1 MNKAQKQAQQ
11 SQLSAEQKTIR
22 QLQRIY
28 DQARKD
34 TEQKIRELSSRTD
47 LENLQSIIYQKQYQQ
62 AIKKQLDGILDDLQG
77 KQFTS
82 VADYLQ
88 ESYRNGY
95 IGVMYDLSKQG
106 IPIIMPI
113 NQDQVVQALQTDS
126 KLSKPLYDRMGEDV
140 QYLKRSVRAELSRGI
155 AQGSSWNEI
164 AVHIAKGMNSP
175 YKKAINNTIRI
186 ARTEGHRIQQKS
198 ALDAQYAAKD
208 KGADIVK
215 QWDSTLDNRTRPHH
229 RQLDGQIREL
239 DEPFTVDGME
249 ASAPGHFG
257 KASEDCNCRCC
268 ILQRAR
274 WALDQ
279 DELDE
284 LKKRAEFFGL
294 DKSEDFEDFK
304 KKYLKLPDNADTMKV
319 EEYDVLQHTQK
330 LKGAMKGSDYDEYMD
345 ILKSHE
351 NLSIQKLYAGYADGI
366 ANIKVGKS
374 GYYQPSTNSIVFS
387 YPQQKYLDNGRSK
400 FSTLAHEYGHYFDTK
415 AEYEGL
421 HFKEIEL
428 IHSKTKWQEQMFS
441 KVASSSDE
449 FLTAVREDRKLLKE
463 TLTDEVRKDLIDH
476 DASSGVQDAIDGLLA
491 ERINWGHGDKY
502 YNRKYHAAKQL
513 KDHKG
518 IQQAYKELGYDA
530 SNLSKTAREC
540 RVYEAASEMWA
551 NIMSAEVNGGSE
563 LDYVK
568 RYLPNSYAAM
578 LKILE
583 GVK

>member
-47 LENLQSIIYQKQYQQ
+47 FENLQSIIYQKQYQQ

-88 ESYRNGY
+88 ESYKNGY
-95 IGVMYDLSKQG
+95 VGVMYDLSKQG

-113 NQDQVVQALQTDS
+113 NQEQVVQALQTDS

-215 QWDSTLDNRTRPHH
+215 QWDSTLDNKTRPHH
-229 RQLDGQIREL
+229 RRLDGQIREL
-239 DEPFTVDGME
+239 DEPFTVDGLE

-268 ILQRAR
+268 LLQRAK

-284 LKKRAEFFGL
+284 LKKRAEFFEL

-319 EEYDVLQHTQK
+319 EEYDVLKNTQK
-330 LKGAMKGSDYDEYMD
+330 LKAAMKGTDYDEYMS
-345 ILKSHE
+345 ILREHG
-351 NLSIQKLYAGYADGI
+351 NPSIQRLYAGYADGI
-366 ANIKVGKS
+366 DSIKVGKS
-374 GYYQPSTNSIVFS
+374 GYYQPSTNTIVFS
-387 YPQQKYLDNGRSK
+387 YPQQKHLDNGKSK
-400 FSTLAHEYGHYFDTK
+400 FGTLAHEYGHYFDKK
-415 AEYEGL
+415 ADFKDL

-428 IHSKTKWQEQMFS
+428 IHSKTKWQEQRFS

-449 FLTAVREDRKLLKE
+449 FLEAVRKDRELLKQ
-463 TLTDEVRKDLIDH
+463 TLTDEVRKDLMDH

-502 YNRKYHAAKQL
+502 YNRKYHSAKQL

-518 IQQAYKELGYDA
+518 IQQAYKELGIDA
-530 SNLSKTAREC
+530 SNLSKTAFEC
-540 RVYEAASEMWA
+540 RIYESASEMWA

-568 RYLPNSYAAM
+568 EYLPNSYAAM

>member
-28 DQARKD
+28 DQARKN

-47 LENLQSIIYQKQYQQ
+47 FENLQSIIYQKQYQQ

-88 ESYRNGY
+88 ESYKNGY
-95 IGVMYDLSKQG
+95 VGVMYDLSKQG

-113 NQDQVVQALQTDS
+113 NQEQVVQALQTDS

-215 QWDSTLDNRTRPHH
+215 QWDSTLDNKTRPHH
-229 RQLDGQIREL
+229 RRLDGQIREL
-239 DEPFTVDGME
+239 DEPFTVDGLE

-268 ILQRAR
+268 LLQRAK

-284 LKKRAEFFGL
+284 LKKRAEFFEL

-319 EEYDVLQHTQK
+319 EEYDVLKNTQK
-330 LKGAMKGSDYDEYMD
+330 LKAAMKGTDYDEYMS
-345 ILKSHE
+345 ILREHG
-351 NLSIQKLYAGYADGI
+351 NPSIQRLYAGYADGI
-366 ANIKVGKS
+366 DSIKVGKS
-374 GYYQPSTNSIVFS
+374 GYYQPSTNTIVFS
-387 YPQQKYLDNGRSK
+387 YPQQKHLDNGKSK
-400 FSTLAHEYGHYFDTK
+400 FGTLAHEYGHYFDKK
-415 AEYEGL
+415 ADFKDL

-428 IHSKTKWQEQMFS
+428 IHSKTKWQEQRLS

-449 FLTAVREDRKLLKE
+449 FLEAVRKDRELLKQ
-463 TLTDEVRKDLIDH
+463 TLTDEVRKDLMDH

-502 YNRKYHAAKQL
+502 YNRKYHSAKQL

-518 IQQAYKELGYDA
+518 IQQAYKELGIDA
-530 SNLSKTAREC
+530 SNLSKTAFEC
-540 RVYEAASEMWA
+540 RIYESASEMWA

-568 RYLPNSYAAM
+568 EYLPNSYAAM

>member
-47 LENLQSIIYQKQYQQ
+47 FENLQSIIYQKQYQQ

-88 ESYRNGY
+88 ESYKNGY
-95 IGVMYDLSKQG
+95 VGVMYDLSKQG

-113 NQDQVVQALQTDS
+113 NQEQVVQALQTDS

-164 AVHIAKGMNSP
+164 AVHITKGMNSP

-215 QWDSTLDNRTRPHH
+215 QWDSTLDNKTRPHH
-229 RQLDGQIREL
+229 RRLDGQIREL
-239 DEPFTVDGME
+239 DEPFTVDGLE

-268 ILQRAR
+268 LLQRAK

-284 LKKRAEFFGL
+284 LKKRAEFFEL

-319 EEYDVLQHTQK
+319 EEYDVLKNTQK
-330 LKGAMKGSDYDEYMD
+330 LKAAMKGTDYDEYMS
-345 ILKSHE
+345 ILREHG
-351 NLSIQKLYAGYADGI
+351 NPSIQRLYAGYADGI
-366 ANIKVGKS
+366 DSIKVGKS
-374 GYYQPSTNSIVFS
+374 GYYQPSTNTIVFS
-387 YPQQKYLDNGRSK
+387 YPQQKHLDNGKSK
-400 FSTLAHEYGHYFDTK
+400 FGTLAHEYGHYFDKK
-415 AEYEGL
+415 ADFKDL

-428 IHSKTKWQEQMFS
+428 IHSKTKWQEQRFS

-449 FLTAVREDRKLLKE
+449 FLEAVRKDRELLKQ
-463 TLTDEVRKDLIDH
+463 TLTDEVRKDLMDH

-502 YNRKYHAAKQL
+502 YNRKYHSAKQL

-518 IQQAYKELGYDA
+518 IQQAYKELGIDA
-530 SNLSKTAREC
+530 SNLSKTAFEC
-540 RVYEAASEMWA
+540 RIYESASEMWA

-568 RYLPNSYAAM
+568 EYLPNSYAAM